1 MAVFYNK
8 ATLSY
13 NGIVTDSNIVMGELV
28 ETVSITKTP
37 LQTEYINGDAMTYVI
52 NLRNSGTTA
61 LTELS
66 VTDNLG
72 AYDVGETT
80 VYPLTYVEG
89 SIAYFVDGALQT
101 TPAVIDTTGLTI
113 NGISIPAGGNAAII
127 YQARVNDY
135 APPTADGSVTNT
147 AAVSGNGIVGET
159 TATATINTQEAP
171 RLSITKSLCPTTV
184 TESGVI
190 AYTFVIDNVG
200 NTEAGEAANVVITDT
215 FTPILKNIVVTL
227 DGRVLEAGTD
237 YTYDETTGVF
247 STVVGRITV
256 PAADYSQD
264 AQTGLWSVD
273 PGTTTLVVSGTV

>member
-13 NGIVTDSNIVMGELV
+13 NGIVTDSNVVTGELV

-37 LQTEYINGDAMTYVI
+37 LQTEYINGDVMTYVI
-52 NLRNSGTTA
+52 NLRNSGTAA
-61 LTELS
+61 LTGLS

-72 AYDVGETT
+72 AYDVGEAT

-101 TPAVIDTTGLTI
+101 TPTVIDTAGLTI
-113 NGISIPAGGNAAII
+113 NGINIPAGGNAAII

-147 AAVSGNGIVGET
+147 AAVSGNGIVDET

>member
-13 NGIVTDSNIVMGELV
+13 NGIVTDSNVVTGELV
-28 ETVSITKTP
+28 EIVSITKTP
-37 LQTEYINGDAMTYVI
+37 LQTEYINGDVMTYVI

-101 TPAVIDTTGLTI
+101 TPAVIDTAGLTI

-159 TATATINTQEAP
+159 TVTATINTQEAP

-247 STVVGRITV
+247 STVGGRITV

-264 AQTGLWSVD
+264 VQTGLWSVD

>member
-13 NGIVTDSNIVMGELV
+13 NGIVTDSNIVTGELV

-37 LQTEYINGDAMTYVI
+37 LQAEYINGDVMTYVI

-101 TPAVIDTTGLTI
+101 APAVIDTTGLTI

-159 TATATINTQEAP
+159 TATAIINTQEAP

-264 AQTGLWSVD
+264 AQAGLWSVD